1 MGLVEEE
8 EIRHKDL
15 IKLLAKFE
23 MYRKEDGS
31 PFFKYRR
38 NRVSGYKPENFEP
51 HEIQRAA
58 VLLVDIF
65 HLTGGSVGGFNL
77 YNLLTAYFLDEQKRI
92 EINKIIGE

>member
-8 EIRHKDL
+8 KVRHKEL
-15 IKLLAKFE
+15 ISLLAKFE

-31 PFFKYRR
+31 PFFKYHK
-38 NRVSGYKPENFEP
+38 NPISGYKTENFES

-65 HLTGGSVGGFNL
+65 NLTGGSVGGFNL
-77 YNLLTAYFLDEQKRI
+77 YNLLTTYFLDEQKRI